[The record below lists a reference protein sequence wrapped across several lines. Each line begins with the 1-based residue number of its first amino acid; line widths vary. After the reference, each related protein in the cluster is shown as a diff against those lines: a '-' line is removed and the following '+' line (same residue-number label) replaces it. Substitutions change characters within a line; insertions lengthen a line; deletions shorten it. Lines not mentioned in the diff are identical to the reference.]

1 MHRNDLISL
10 CSLLVGISSAVAVP
24 SIGTSLNI
32 VTAGHGPLALSIL
45 AVLGVVASQ
54 VIRVYSVPTP
64 PSK

>member
-24 SIGTSLNI
+24 SVGSSLNV
-32 VTAGHGPLALSIL
+32 VTGGHGQLALSIL
-45 AVLGVVASQ
+45 AVLGVVAAQ

-64 PSK
+64 QGK